1 MSYQNAFSSDKFLKA
16 NSMPQKD
23 NKQIGI
29 KSIARKDFISIGTVD
44 KTHGTKGELRITFTS
59 NKPIKEWAFLEI
71 QGKPVPFYVQSLHA
85 TFDDEALLKLKD
97 VDSVDK
103 ASEYVGMTVL
113 QHRGKRSKSDLHVE
127 DDFTGFALFDKVLGP
142 IGIVE
147 GIEEYPNQLLIKTR
161 YLGTEVLIPAVEA
174 FITEIDEAK
183 RTIYLQ
189 LPEGLLNI

>member
-1 MSYQNAFSSDKFLKA
+1 
-16 NSMPQKD
+16 
-23 NKQIGI
+23 
-29 KSIARKDFISIGTVD
+29 
-44 KTHGTKGELRITFTS
+44 
-59 NKPIKEWAFLEI
+59 
-71 QGKPVPFYVQSLHA
+71 
-85 TFDDEALLKLKD
+85 LKD

-113 QHRGKRSKSDLHVE
+113 QLRGKRSKSNLHIE

-189 LPEGLLNI
+189 LPEGLLDI